1 MNLILQGFIYFW
13 KTLAR
18 IISLH
23 EIGVMLGI
31 LSFVLVLCLLA
42 YIISY
47 KITKKIIEH
56 VERNASKGAVL
67 SSMVEELISSE
78 DEVIRLRIDE
88 DNNITMWILMNDTFD
103 YACADGEDVTLQEI
117 ELVYKSWKKFGWDG
131 VTAFVSN
138 KRGELP
144 LQQLQSEKFH
154 EAIKF
159 IKDTKE

>member
-1 MNLILQGFIYFW
+1 MNKATEMIL
-13 KTLAR
+13 TDLA
-18 IISLH
+18 IDS
-23 EIGVMLGI
+23 LGI
-31 LSFVLVLCLLA
+31 YPQSWTDEKGVT
-42 YIISY
+42 
-47 KITKKIIEH
+47 TKRTDWQDGWNKAIIEI
-56 VERNASKGAVL
+56 RNRAILFDKWFNELPIL